1 MPKRS
6 AGVLLFRRG
15 RNEIEVL
22 LAHPGGPFWKN
33 KDDGAWSIPK
43 GEYGENE
50 DPLAAAKRE
59 FAEET
64 GLTSRGISFPWA
76 RFASPAAKWSQRGH
90 WKETS
95 TPPSCAATPFSM
107 PWPPGSGK
115 LQEFPGNRSRRMVP
129 PGSRPPQN
137 PKRASQT
144 LGTFGP
150 ATTAIVTKRRD
161 RGVTIEPPGPV
172 L

>member
-6 AGVLLFRRG
+6 AGVILFRRKG
-15 RNEIEVL
+15 PHVEVL

-64 GLTSRGISFPWA
+64 GLTPPGDFIPLGEIRQPGGKVVTAWAAEGDCDASRVRSN
-76 RFASPAAKWSQRGH
+76 
-90 WKETS
+90 T
-95 TPPSCAATPFSM
+95 FSM

-115 LQEFPGNRSRRMVP
+115 LQEFPEIDRAEWFPVEIARRKILKGQAGLLERLV
-129 PGSRPPQN
+129 QH
-137 PKRASQT
+137 
-144 LGTFGP
+144 L
-150 ATTAIVTKRRD
+150 RRH
-161 RGVTIEPPGPV
+161 
-172 L
+172 